1 MGLSVIMP
9 IERGDVQ
16 RSRLSLELNLSRIFR
31 MYSTYYGVYL
41 IAERGSF
48 QTPQV
53 SIRLNT

>member
-41 IAERGSF
+41 IASGIYPS
-48 QTPQV
+48 
-53 SIRLNT
+53 